1 MKRRDFLRYTGL
13 GAAGAAFCFPRLG
26 KSAPSGFQALEKNF
40 ALAGRRPNIIL
51 ILTDDQGYGDLGR
64 NGNTVIKTPN
74 LDKFHDEAAHFE
86 DFHVSPTCSPTRS
99 SIMTGRHEFKNGITH
114 TILERER
121 LTLKAT
127 TIAQVLQG
135 AGYATG
141 IFGKWHLGDED
152 EYQPGRRGF
161 EEVFIHGCGGIGQS
175 YSGSCGDVPGNSY
188 FGPVVKHNGTFVKTS
203 GYCTDEFFGQAQK
216 WIATRRDKP
225 FFCYIATNAPHA
237 PLNCPPEYEKIYT
250 GKVNEK
256 EAKYLGMVTNID
268 DNVGRLMARL
278 KELGHDRDTLVIYM
292 NDNGGTGGC
301 KIFNAGMRGQKGSP
315 YNGGTRA
322 MSLWRWPGVI
332 QPGARGQLT
341 AHLDLFPTFVALAA
355 AKVPAELA
363 AKLDGFSLLPLLQDA
378 AAPGHADRILFTH
391 VGRWGD
397 RNGGSSPEK
406 YGRCSVRWQNYL
418 LVREKKGWEL
428 HDLKADPGETTD
440 VAAQH
445 GNVVAK
451 LDKAYDAWWQEI
463 LPCLVNEDAYKT
475 APKINPFKAHYWQQ
489 FKGPGP
495 NNVPPPV

>member
-1 MKRRDFLRYTGL
+1 MKRRDFLRYAGV
-13 GAAGAAFCFPRLG
+13 GAAGAALGFPRVG
-26 KSAPSGFQALEKNF
+26 KSAESTFQSLGKPF
-40 ALAGRRPNIIL
+40 VGRKPNIIL

-64 NGNTVIKTPN
+64 NGNPIIKTPH
-74 LDKFHDEAAHFE
+74 LDKFYDEAAYFE

-99 SIMTGRHEFKNGITH
+99 ATMTGRHEFKNGITH

-127 TIAQVLQG
+127 TIAQVLKG

-152 EYQPGRRGF
+152 EYQPDRRGF
-161 EEVFIHGCGGIGQS
+161 DEVYIHGCGGIGQS

-188 FGPVVKHNGTFVKTS
+188 FGPVVKHNGTFVKTEA
-203 GYCTDEFFGQAQK
+203 YCTDVFFGQAQK
-216 WIATRRDKP
+216 WIAAAKGQP
-225 FFCYIATNAPHA
+225 FFCYIPTNAPHE
-237 PLNCPPEYEKIYT
+237 PLNCPPDYQKLYA
-250 GKVNEK
+250 GKVTEK

-278 KELGHDRDTLVIYM
+278 KDLGLDHDTLVIFIT
-292 NDNGGTGGC
+292 DNGGTGGC
-301 KIFNAGMRGQKGSP
+301 NIFNAGMRGRKGSP

-322 MSLWRWPGVI
+322 MSLWRWPGMI
-332 QPGARGQLT
+332 QPGARPQLT
-341 AHLDLFPTFVALAA
+341 AHLDLFPTFAALAD
-355 AKVPAELA
+355 AKIPPELTPT
-363 AKLDGFSLLPLLQDA
+363 LDGFSLLPLLQNA
-378 AAPGHADRILFTH
+378 AAPWHDERVLFTH
-391 VGRWGD
+391 VGRWG
-397 RNGGSSPEK
+397 GMKLGAPPEK
-406 YGRCSVRWQNYL
+406 YGACSVRWKNYL
-418 LVREKKGWEL
+418 LVREKKGWTL

-445 GNVVAK
+445 PDVVTK

-475 APKINPFKAHYWQQ
+475 APNVNPFKAQYWKQ

-495 NNVPPPV
+495 NNVPPPL